1 MTLTK
6 TMFKPPSTFK
16 DRRPDLEF
24 KTEYRENGS
33 CASAWVPKVERPI
46 IVPNG
51 TPGRVGEIVDLMR
64 RGEACIQ
71 RPYKS
76 PWTPP
81 SDYEFIARY
90 LPDEQSR
97 LNFISKCEAWIAD
110 NPSPVPFTAP
120 PKPKIDTD
128 LILALFKKYEGKVP
142 PFEERMKV
150 CQAAGYSEEY
160 IARAKLRQK
169 KFEETFAD
177 RQNVLDGIFNKWPS
191 ASKPTPKPR
200 GKVIKA
206 VKKRT

>member
-16 DRRPDLEF
+16 DRRPVLEF

-33 CASAWVPKVERPI
+33 CASAWVPKVESPMI
-46 IVPNG
+46 IPNG

-81 SDYEFIARY
+81 SDYEFIAKY

-97 LNFISKCEAWIAD
+97 LNFISKCESWIAD
-110 NPSPVPFTAP
+110 NPPPVPFVAS
-120 PKPKIDTD
+120 PKPKIDND
-128 LILALFKKYEGKVP
+128 LVIALFKKYEGKVP

-150 CQAAGYSEEY
+150 CRAAGYSEEY
-160 IARAKLRQK
+160 IAKNTERQRKFIEEAAERQK
-169 KFEETFAD
+169 AIDAVF
-177 RQNVLDGIFNKWPS
+177 GKWPT
-191 ASKPTPKPR
+191 ANKATPKPKA
-200 GKVIKA
+200 KVIKA

>member
-16 DRRPDLEF
+16 DRRPVLEF

-51 TPGRVGEIVDLMR
+51 TPGRVGEIIDLMR
-64 RGEACIQ
+64 QGEACIQ

-81 SDYEFIARY
+81 SDYEFIAKY

-97 LNFISKCEAWIAD
+97 INFISKCEAWLAD
-110 NPSPVPFTAP
+110 NPPPVLFVAHL
-120 PKPKIDTD
+120 KPKIDTD
-128 LILALFKKYEGKVP
+128 LILALYKKYEGKVP

-150 CQAAGYSEEY
+150 CRAAGYSEEY
-160 IARAKLRQK
+160 IAKAIERKRKLDETTDTRQK
-169 KFEETFAD
+169 VID
-177 RQNVLDGIFNKWPS
+177 DIFGKWPS
-191 ASKPTPKPR
+191 ANKATPKPR
-200 GKVIKA
+200 AKVIKA

>member
-16 DRRPDLEF
+16 DRRPVLEF

-81 SDYEFIARY
+81 SDYEFIAKY

-97 LNFISKCEAWIAD
+97 INFISKCESWIAD
-110 NPSPVPFTAP
+110 NPPPVLFVAP
-120 PKPKIDTD
+120 PKPNIDTD
-128 LILALFKKYEGKVP
+128 LVLALYKKYEGKVP

-150 CQAAGYSEEY
+150 CRAAGYSEEY
-160 IARAKLRQK
+160 IAKKTERQRKFTEMAAERQK
-169 KFEETFAD
+169 AIDAVF
-177 RQNVLDGIFNKWPS
+177 GKWPT
-191 ASKPTPKPR
+191 ANKTAPKPKA
-200 GKVIKA
+200 KVIKA